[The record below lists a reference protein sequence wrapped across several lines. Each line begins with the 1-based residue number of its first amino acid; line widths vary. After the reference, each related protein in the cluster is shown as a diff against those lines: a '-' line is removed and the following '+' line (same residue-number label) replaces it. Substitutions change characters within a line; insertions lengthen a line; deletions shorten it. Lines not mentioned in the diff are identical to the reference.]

1 MKANANNDELKI
13 KVNEF
18 DIESSPQEK
27 LLGVILDGQVNFQ
40 SHMSNLCKKV
50 GQKMEY
56 SCTYISSFIDF
67 PKHRVIM
74 KVYIN

>member
-56 SCTYISSFIDF
+56 SCIYIFFYRFS
-67 PKHRVIM
+67 
-74 KVYIN
+74 